1 MTLLHELRRRRVVQ
15 ATFVYVVVAA
25 TVVAVSALIV
35 AILDASPWIPRAVI
49 VLGLMILPFA
59 VWLAWT
65 YDLKEQGVERTGADA
80 RSSQMALPWHR
91 IAFPVTISVLALTG
105 SLAFFSLNS
114 HASEADG
121 GLVAVLPF
129 RVNGS
134 SDIEFLRNGMMEMLA
149 AELNRGEQPHAAD
162 PATVIVA
169 YEKISGGGRMV
180 LPRADAEKVAREVG
194 AGQMI
199 TGSVVGNPEQLTVTA
214 TLVAMATGQTVSR
227 SVQTAVSGLPQ
238 ATSALIEQLF
248 EAQKKTR

>member
-1 MTLLHELRRRRVVQ
+1 MTLLHEIRRRRVVQ
-15 ATFVYVVVAA
+15 ATLVYVVVAA
-25 TVVAVSALIV
+25 MVAAVSALVV
-35 AILDASPWIPRAVI
+35 AILGASPWITRIVI

-59 VWLAWT
+59 IWLAWT
-65 YDLKEQGVERTGADA
+65 YDLKEQGVERTGQDPQT
-80 RSSQMALPWHR
+80 SQMALPWHR
-91 IAFPVTISVLALTG
+91 IAFPVTVSALALTG

-114 HASEADG
+114 HASEVDG

-134 SDIEFLRNGMMEMLA
+134 SDIEYLRNGMVEVLS

-169 YEKISGGGRMV
+169 YEKISGSHTV

-194 AGQMI
+194 AGQLL
-199 TGSVVGNPEQLTVTA
+199 TGSVVGNSEQLTVTA
-214 TLVAMATGQTVSR
+214 TLVALATGQTVSG
-227 SVQTAVSGLPQ
+227 SVQTAVGGLPQ
-238 ATSALIEQLF
+238 ATSALIAQLF